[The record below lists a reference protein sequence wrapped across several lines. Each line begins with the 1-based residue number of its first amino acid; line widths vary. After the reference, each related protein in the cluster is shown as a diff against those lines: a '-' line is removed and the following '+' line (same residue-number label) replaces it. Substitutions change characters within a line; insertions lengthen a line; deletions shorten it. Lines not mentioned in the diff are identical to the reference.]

1 MYHWFYNITSA
12 KIQIR
17 IQGKSRSSKE
27 KMKII
32 RVYSELELF
41 LKTRKL
47 QKVSRL
53 LYDSGGTLE
62 MFLTYN

>member
-32 RVYSELELF
+32 RVYSELGLF